1 MGKTKVQVINE
12 GGKQEEK
19 KRKKKKT
26 QKEEKGVRVPGLKG
40 GERVVAVEA
49 EPVQEESEKPEKE
62 GKETASP
69 KVRKEARKRSK
80 KYLAA
85 RSKIEP
91 DKAYPLAEAV
101 KLAKETSISSF
112 DGSIEL
118 HLVLDKDNTTEDVE
132 LPHPTGKAKRVEIAS
147 EETVKKIEAGK
158 IDFDVLL
165 ATPSVM
171 PKLVPFAKVLG
182 PRGLMPNPKNGTLV
196 KDPKKATSSFGE
208 NKIRVKTEKGAPLT
222 HNVIAKMSQPE
233 QEIVENAQ
241 AILKA
246 VGEKK
251 VKKAVISSTMG
262 PGIRVQTA

>member
-12 GGKQEEK
+12 GGKQEKK
-19 KRKKKKT
+19 KRKNKKT
-26 QKEEKGVRVPGLKG
+26 LREEKGVRVPGLKG

-49 EPVQEESEKPEKE
+49 EPVQEESEKPAEP
-62 GKETASP
+62 KETAIR
-69 KVRKEARKRSK
+69 VRRQAKKRGK
-80 KYLAA
+80 KYLSA

-101 KLAKETSISSF
+101 KLAKETSVSSF

-118 HLVLDKDNTTEDVE
+118 HLVLNKDGVTEDVE
-132 LPHPTGKAKRVEIAS
+132 LPHSTGKAKRVEIAT
-147 EETVKKIEAGK
+147 EETIKKIKAGK

-165 ATPSVM
+165 ADPSTM

-196 KDPKKATSSFGE
+196 KDPKKAASSFGE

-233 QEIVENAQ
+233 QQIVDNAQ

-251 VKKAVISSTMG
+251 IKKAVISSSMG
-262 PGIRVQTA
+262 PGVRLQVA